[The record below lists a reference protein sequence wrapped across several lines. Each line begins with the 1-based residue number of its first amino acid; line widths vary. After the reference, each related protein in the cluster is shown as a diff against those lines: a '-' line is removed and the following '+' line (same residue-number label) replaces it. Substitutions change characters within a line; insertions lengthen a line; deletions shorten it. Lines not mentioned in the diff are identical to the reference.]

1 MDGAYIETGSIIAAG
16 AVVTQN
22 TRVPSGSIYAGN
34 PAKYLK
40 PVSPEAAEIFM
51 RTARN
56 YIEYASWFEE
66 N

>member
-1 MDGAYIETGSIIAAG
+1 
-16 AVVTQN
+16 VVTQN

-51 RTARN
+51 RTAHN